1 MYRSHVP
8 DGDCSNML
16 GSWNRVETMLI
27 AVDPVRRVVS
37 IRWTI
42 IIPNKPM
49 TTTARS
55 SAIVW
60 LPREWRMTLW

>member
-1 MYRSHVP
+1 MP

-16 GSWNRVETMLI
+16 GSWKLDATMSI
-27 AVDPVRRVVS
+27 AADPVRRIVS
-37 IRWTI
+37 IRWTM
-42 IIPNKPM
+42 IIPNIPM

-60 LPREWRMTLW
+60 LPREWWMTLW

>member
-1 MYRSHVP
+1 
-8 DGDCSNML
+8 ML

-27 AVDPVRRVVS
+27 AVDPVRRIVS